1 MSILRINVS
10 SESDIAEAAR
20 QARFTAV
27 SLGFKPVLSH
37 YVATAASE
45 LAANLFIH
53 AGGGVFEIASLDEP
67 TGLELAT
74 VDDGPGIADVKKAL
88 EEGYSTA
95 GGLGCG
101 LPGVKRLMDELDIT
115 PRPGGGTIVKAR
127 KWL

>member
-1 MSILRINVS
+1 MTSLCINIS
-10 SESDIAEAAR
+10 GESDIAEAAR
-20 QARFTAV
+20 QARQLAAK
-27 SLGFKPVLSH
+27 LGFSKPYTH

-53 AGGGVFEIASLDEP
+53 AGGGVFEIANLNDP
-67 TGLELAT
+67 DGLELAT
-74 VDDGPGIADVKKAL
+74 VDDGPGIADVEQAL

-101 LPGVKRLMDELDIT
+101 LPGVKRLMDELQIT
-115 PRPGGGTIVKAR
+115 SRPGGGTIVKAR

>member
-1 MSILRINVS
+1 MTLLCINIS
-10 SESDIAEAAR
+10 GESDIAEAAR
-20 QARFTAV
+20 QARQIAKN
-27 SLGFKPVLSH
+27 LGFTTTSSH
-37 YVATAASE
+37 YVATVASE

-53 AGGGVFEIASLDEP
+53 AGGGVFEIENLVEP

-74 VDDGPGIADVKKAL
+74 VDDGPGIADVEQAL

-101 LPGVKRLMDELDIT
+101 LPGVKRLMDELQIT